1 VELDRRGAR
10 AIIPPKAGR
19 GRQISSDFDIYKW
32 RPLVENFFAILTSS
46 VGSPRA
52 TVSSNLGDYA

>member
-19 GRQISSDFDIYKW
+19 GREISSDFEMYKW
-32 RPLVENFFAILTSS
+32 RPLVEKFFRDLNQFRRI
-46 VGSPRA
+46 A
-52 TVSSNLGDYA
+52 TRHGLI